1 MFMRF
6 IISYIVIVNIIAFIL
21 YGVDKRKAKRNQW
34 RIAESTLILVA
45 VIGGSL
51 GALLGMIVFHH
62 KTKHWKFKILIP
74 LCLIVDILLGYIY
87 LWK

>member
-1 MFMRF
+1 MLMRF
-6 IISYIVIVNIIAFIL
+6 IISYIVIVNIIAFVL
-21 YGVDKRKAKRNQW
+21 YGVDKRKAKKNQW
-34 RIAESTLILVA
+34 RIAESTLILIA
-45 VIGGSL
+45 FIGGSL